1 MRLIWELQ
9 HGYKRENRM
18 NWNYLIESVENKPM
32 VPMYKPLI
40 ESSKQPEQ
48 QEQKEKVEKPNNS
61 NRVDKLV

>member
-1 MRLIWELQ
+1 
-9 HGYKRENRM
+9 M

-32 VPMYKPLI
+32 IPAHKPLI

>member
-1 MRLIWELQ
+1 MSWT
-9 HGYKRENRM
+9 H
-18 NWNYLIESVENKPM
+18 LIESVTNKPT
-32 VPMYKPLI
+32 VPVHKPLI